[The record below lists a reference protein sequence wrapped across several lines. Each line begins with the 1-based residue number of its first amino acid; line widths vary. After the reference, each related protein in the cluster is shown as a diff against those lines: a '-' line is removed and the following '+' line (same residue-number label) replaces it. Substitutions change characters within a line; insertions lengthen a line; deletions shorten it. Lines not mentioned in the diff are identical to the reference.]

1 MKYKMRLGP
10 LFLLLLVFIFF
21 SSNGIIFVIKTAYSL
36 DNSDSHEKNKTP
48 IEHVIIISQ
57 GRRSF
62 DNYFGTFEGANG
74 FPKNLTIPINPFEFT
89 PSFQNF
95 TISLSF
101 QSNTSNSVQQSLLIN
116 KGGIGKETPGNNLN
130 FGIWLDEKQH
140 IRGGFETTEG
150 NDFFVASKKRYADNK
165 WHNVLLTYDNS
176 TLKLIIDNKLES
188 ELNTSRAIPDDNK
201 LPFLRLGANFL
212 KENSFF
218 TGSINNVYLWNRS
231 LNANEI
237 SSLLTSKDIPDT
249 PIANIGINNVIY
261 SDKNKD
267 SSLNFN
273 GSNYFDLKISSNV
286 SKGLVKPFHLDITK
300 TPSLKYGPDVYE
312 KSYNYGFMDGFIFAQ
327 NGKGLKS
334 NDTLKSENKA
344 IVMGYYN
351 NSEIGPYW
359 YLASKFVLADNF
371 FSASPQTDLTNNLH
385 LFTAEEGNFKKYVPS
400 NGLSINSTILDLLEK
415 KQITWKVYVENYDSS
430 LNYTNN
436 NESSKRYLV
445 SNPILGIPRF
455 VDNVTLNS
463 KIQDLTK
470 YFHDLKNNLPSVS
483 YIILPNSQESSPKD
497 ILKGQE
503 SVISLIISLMNSKY
517 WKNSLFILTYSGSGG
532 WYDHVPPPQTSE
544 YELGFRVPT
553 LFISPYSHEGK
564 VDSTFYDTLSILK
577 FIEYNFGLESINAR
591 DLSSNNILNAFNFD
605 KQPENS
611 SQVVANLL
619 EEYKSNITN
628 TTFFK
633 IENIRF
639 IFNIYLSIFIIVIL
653 SFLFLLFIIKNGLI
667 KISY

>member
-10 LFLLLLVFIFF
+10 LFLLLLAFIFF
-21 SSNGIIFVIKTAYSL
+21 SSIGIIFVIKTAYSL
-36 DNSDSHEKNKTP
+36 DNSDSYEKNKTP

-101 QSNTSNSVQQSLLIN
+101 HSNTSNSLQESFLIN

-130 FGIWLDEKQH
+130 FGIWFDEKQH

-150 NDFFVASKKRYADNK
+150 NDFFVASKKRYDDNK

-176 TLKLIIDNKLES
+176 MLKLIIDNKLES

-300 TPSLKYGPDVYE
+300 TPNLKYGPDVYE

-415 KQITWKVYVENYDSS
+415 KQITWKVYVENYDSG
-430 LNYTNN
+430 LNYTNA
-436 NESSKRYLV
+436 NESSKRYLTL
-445 SNPILGIPRF
+445 NPILGIPRF
-455 VDNVTLNS
+455 VENATLNER
-463 KIQDLTK
+463 IQDLSN
-470 YFHDLKNNLPSVS
+470 YFHDLKHNLPSVS
-483 YIILPNSQESSPKD
+483 YIILPDSQESSPKD

-503 SVISLIISLMNSKY
+503 SVVSLIISLMQSKH

-532 WYDHVPPPQTSE
+532 WYDHVPPPLNSGSE
-544 YELGFRVPT
+544 HGFRVPT
-553 LFISPYSHEGK
+553 LFISPYSHKGII
-564 VDSTFYDTLSILK
+564 DSTFYDTLSIVK
-577 FIEYNFGLESINAR
+577 FIEYNFNLKSIDMR
-591 DLSSNNILNAFNFD
+591 DSLSNNILGAFDFD
-605 KQPENS
+605 KPPRNSNESVAKLVENY
-611 SQVVANLL
+611 QTT
-619 EEYKSNITN
+619 IT
-628 TTFFK
+628 K
-633 IENIRF
+633 KKPIIKENIF
-639 IFNIYLSIFIIVIL
+639 FTFNTY
-653 SFLFLLFIIKNGLI
+653 
-667 KISY
+667 

>member
-1 MKYKMRLGP
+1 MKFKMKFKP
-10 LFLLLLVFIFF
+10 FFLLLLVFIFF
-21 SSNGIIFVIKTAYSL
+21 SSSGIIFVIETAYSL
-36 DNSDSHEKNKTP
+36 DNSDSYEKNKTP

-74 FPKNLTIPINPFEFT
+74 FPKNLTIPINPFQFT

-95 TISLSF
+95 TISLTF
-101 QSNTSNSVQQSLLIN
+101 HSNTSNSGQEGFLIN

-140 IRGGFETTEG
+140 IIGGFETKEG
-150 NDFFVASKKRYADNK
+150 NDFFVASKKRYADNR

-176 TLKLIIDNKLES
+176 TLKLIIDNKSES

-201 LPFLRLGANFL
+201 LPFIRLGANFL

-237 SSLLTSKDIPDT
+237 SSILTNKDIPDT
-249 PIANIGINNVIY
+249 PIASIVINNDIY
-261 SDKNKD
+261 SDNNKD

-300 TPSLKYGPDVYE
+300 TPNLKYGPDVYE

-327 NGKGLKS
+327 NGKEVKS

-470 YFHDLKNNLPSVS
+470 YFHDLKNNLPNVS

-497 ILKGQE
+497 ILEGQE

-553 LFISPYSHEGK
+553 LLISPYSQEGK
-564 VDSTFYDTLSILK
+564 VDSTFYDTMSILK
-577 FIEYNFGLESINAR
+577 FIEYNFGLESINTK
-591 DLSSNNILNAFNFD
+591 DISSNNILNAFDFD

-611 SQVVANLL
+611 SEIVANLL

-633 IENIRF
+633 LENIRF
-639 IFNIYLSIFIIVIL
+639 IFNIYLSIFIVVIL